1 MKKSHR
7 TNVLVMSCL
16 KTPVDP
22 HTKVPLAQYER
33 ERSLPALTDNM
44 HYEKEIEYDS
54 GSELVTDD
62 PPAKDSN
69 ALLIK
74 DYRVTGDHI
83 DLREFYFSNQEYYR
97 KLEQLKKAHLQTM
110 AELELM
116 YRKKLDLKGVSA
128 ADNSDRTNL

>member
-33 ERSLPALTDNM
+33 ERYGETEAISGMNEEHNLPS
-44 HYEKEIEYDS
+44 DS
-54 GSELVTDD
+54 S
-62 PPAKDSN
+62 

-83 DLREFYFSNQEYYR
+83 DLREFYFSNQDYYR

-128 ADNSDRTNL
+128 ADNSDRTSL

>member
-7 TNVLVMSCL
+7 TNVLVTSCL

-22 HTKVPLAQYER
+22 RTKVPLAQYER
-33 ERSLPALTDNM
+33 DSTDNRL
-44 HYEKEIEYDS
+44 YEEEYDS
-54 GSELVTDD
+54 GPELATDD
-62 PPAKDSN
+62 PPGKDSN

-74 DYRVTGDHI
+74 DYHVTGDHI

-97 KLEQLKKAHLQTM
+97 KIEQLKKAHLQTM

-128 ADNSDRTNL
+128 SSSRACGRNSV

>member
-33 ERSLPALTDNM
+33 ERALPALTDNRR
-44 HYEKEIEYDS
+44 YETEYDS

-62 PPAKDSN
+62 PPAKDSST
-69 ALLIK
+69 LLIK

-83 DLREFYFSNQEYYR
+83 DLREFYFSNQDYYR

-116 YRKKLDLKGVSA
+116 YRKKLDLKGLSA
-128 ADNSDRTNL
+128 ADNSDRTSL